1 MADNGS
7 SLVAFR
13 SDSHYGAID
22 EPGIDGSSAV
32 DLDIFGT
39 AEMGVIG
46 DDSGLFEV
54 AGVDMGLECRIE
66 GRDVDVVS

>member
-46 DDSGLFEV
+46 DDGGLAEESWS
-54 AGVDMGLECRIE
+54 DLGLKVMSERGDFDE
-66 GRDVDVVS
+66 